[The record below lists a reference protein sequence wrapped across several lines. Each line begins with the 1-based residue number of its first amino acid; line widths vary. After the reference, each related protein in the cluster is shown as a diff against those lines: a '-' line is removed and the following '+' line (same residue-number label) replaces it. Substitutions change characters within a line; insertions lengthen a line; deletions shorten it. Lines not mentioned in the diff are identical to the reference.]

1 MLNMLGSIS
10 DYNTP
15 MEVHLEKI
23 YQYGQFGVL
32 VNDESFNPQAGS
44 LSKVSC

>member
-23 YQYGQFGVL
+23 YQYGAVWGVS
-32 VNDESFNPQAGS
+32 E
-44 LSKVSC
+44 